1 MSSFIKTMTTQTL
14 VNNPRVRSNAQRRKQ
29 LTPYLYLLPTILPL
43 LLLTLYPFLR
53 VIGLSFTGYDL
64 YKRDSSFIGLS
75 NFTQLLTQD
84 NLFWLALRNN
94 VIWTFGIVTATY
106 ILGLLTA
113 LALNENFPLRTF
125 FRGITLV
132 PWVCPGVVAAL
143 IWNLIY
149 DPNFSFLSY
158 GLQQLGITERRIGFL
173 SDKNTALYAA
183 MVMAIWKFLPFMIVM
198 LLAGLQAIPGELYEA
213 AAIDGADLGQKFRHI
228 TLPLLNRVG
237 SVALLLS
244 VISAFN
250 HFDSLFVLT
259 GGGPGNRTMLLS
271 LMTYQSAFRYFQ
283 IGYSS
288 ALGILMM
295 LILLVPLTLYM
306 RRVLLDV

>member
-1 MSSFIKTMTTQTL
+1 MATQTL
-14 VNNPRVRSNAQRRKQ
+14 AGATRAQNLAKYSKR
-29 LTPYLYLLPTILPL
+29 LTPYLYLLPVILPL
-43 LLLTLYPFLR
+43 VALTLYPFLR
-53 VIGLSFTGYDL
+53 VIGMSFTGYDM
-64 YKRDSSFIGLS
+64 YKRDASFIGLS
-75 NFTQLLTQD
+75 NYIQLLTKD
-84 NLFWLALRNN
+84 NLFWPALKNN
-94 VIWTFGIVTATY
+94 VIWTFGIVSVTY
-106 ILGLLTA
+106 VLGLITA

-143 IWNLIY
+143 IWGLIY

-158 GLQQLGITERRIGFL
+158 ALQQLGITDRRMGFL
-173 SDKNTALYAA
+173 SNKDLALYAA

-198 LLAGLQAIPGELYEA
+198 LLAGLQAIPPELYEA
-213 AAIDGADLGQKFRHI
+213 SAIDGAGLVGKFRHI

-237 SVALLLS
+237 SVAILLS

-259 GGGPGNRTMLLS
+259 GGGPGNKTMLLS

-295 LILLVPLTLYM
+295 LFLLVPLTLYV
-306 RRVLLDV
+306 RRVMLDV